1 MKKLYRKGTV
11 HPSPPII
18 SDQLSFLPATIL
30 TLTAALTPE
39 DREVLAYL
47 ISCSSSSNNP
57 RRTTTTAT
65 SRSSSASGGGDHG
78 PVFSCNCFRC
88 YMSYWV
94 RWDSSPNRQLI
105 HEIIDAFEEWLAQ
118 KGGKKQNNNGGGR
131 KEKRNKRGS
140 NNNKKMQQTG
150 ELLLNRTES
159 VASSE
164 STESSSTELE
174 SAVVVVE
181 NSSNDSEDGE
191 NRVEE
196 DDKGSVRRFVS
207 FIGERIWGA
216 WGQ

>member
-1 MKKLYRKGTV
+1 MKKLYRKGAV

-30 TLTAALTPE
+30 TLTAALSPE

-47 ISCSSSSNNP
+47 ISCSSSNNTFSGNP
-57 RRTTTTAT
+57 RRSTTAEND
-65 SRSSSASGGGDHG
+65 GDHA
-78 PVFSCNCFRC
+78 PLFSCSCFRC

-118 KGGKKQNNNGGGR
+118 KGGKKKNNNNGGR

-140 NNNKKMQQTG
+140 NRQPA
-150 ELLLNRTES
+150 ELTRNELA
-159 VASSE
+159 VSSE
-164 STESSSTELE
+164 STESTESE
-174 SAVVVVE
+174 SVVE
-181 NSSNDSEDGE
+181 SSGNKSVGE
-191 NRVEE
+191 GGERVEE
-196 DDKGSVRRFVS
+196 EEKGSVRRFMS